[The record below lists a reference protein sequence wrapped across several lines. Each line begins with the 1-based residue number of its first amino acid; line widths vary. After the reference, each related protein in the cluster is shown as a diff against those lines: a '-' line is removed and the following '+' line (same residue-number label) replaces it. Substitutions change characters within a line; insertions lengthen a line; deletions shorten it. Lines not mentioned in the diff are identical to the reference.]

1 MAASRDVHRMSR
13 AAVDRRPLSD
23 RRHGPTCCQRGKIG
37 RPVRGMTGRRPFRPG
52 TIGRYV
58 GLVPRSL
65 VIVTLAATFLMLS
78 GCSTGDRFT
87 GVVTTTNPMLCLGR
101 PKASGDCFDADAK
114 FLKGLQM
121 DDCVTVT
128 YQPRSSR
135 DPVPRGTVTAI
146 ERTDECSQWR

>member
-1 MAASRDVHRMSR
+1 
-13 AAVDRRPLSD
+13 
-23 RRHGPTCCQRGKIG
+23 
-37 RPVRGMTGRRPFRPG
+37 MTGRRPFRPG

-135 DPVPRGTVTAI
+135 DPVREA
-146 ERTDECSQWR
+146 RSQPSSELMNVQPWR